1 MRVVWLVCLA
11 SQLTRDSHISALPK
25 ETQAKHLEL
34 KSRSSLSSG
43 VTQSFGD
50 VANIAR
56 QKIRHKTI
64 ALEFAG
70 STEFPREHVYREH
83 EESDKEVILARA
95 LPLRSNRTKSNLD
108 KLVREPKLGD
118 KF

>member
-11 SQLTRDSHISALPK
+11 SQLTRDGHISALPK
-25 ETQAKHLEL
+25 ENQAKHLQG

-43 VTQSFGD
+43 VTQSFSD
-50 VANIAR
+50 AAKTAK
-56 QKIRHKTI
+56 QKIRHKI
-64 ALEFAG
+64 FA
-70 STEFPREHVYREH
+70 H
-83 EESDKEVILARA
+83 ELYKDHDTSDKEMILARA
-95 LPLRSNRTKSNLD
+95 LPLRTNRTKSNLD